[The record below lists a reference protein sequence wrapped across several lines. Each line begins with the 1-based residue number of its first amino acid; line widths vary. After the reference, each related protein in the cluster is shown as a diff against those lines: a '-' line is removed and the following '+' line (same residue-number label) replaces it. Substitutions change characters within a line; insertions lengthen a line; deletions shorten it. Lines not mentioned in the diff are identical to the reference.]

1 MLVFHDTFELAP
13 ANADVISVVGGGPMF
28 QRELRASQIEIITP
42 VCGSAGEVMRHLVAA
57 RRQLV
62 DATRG
67 SIRLLAAGTHPL
79 SSDSGEISAGERY
92 RQIEDEYAWAVR
104 RSLVCG
110 LHVHVAVGQADRALA
125 VFNALRSYLPEIAA
139 ISANSPFL
147 DGEDTGLC
155 SIRPKLSEA
164 LPRTGVPPEFA
175 SWEPFVAY
183 VGWGRRGGLFP
194 DASFLWWDLRPHP
207 AHGTLELRVAD
218 CQTRVEDAAAI
229 LALVHCLVVWLGE
242 RHADGEAL
250 PVHPTH
256 WIAENS
262 WRALRYGVSG
272 QLVDL
277 SSGRR
282 EPTRERIASLVDRLE
297 ETGRRLGCRDELAG
311 VRVLIAGNG
320 SDRQRYVADREG
332 MPGLLEWLAR
342 ESDPTPII
350 PSEAPAARRTRAHR
364 A

>member
-42 VCGSAGEVMRHLVAA
+42 VCGNAGEVMRHLVAA

-110 LHVHVAVGQADRALA
+110 LHVHVAVGEADRALA

-194 DASFLWWDLRPHP
+194 DASFLVVGSAPSSRTWNARATGCGLP
-207 AHGTLELRVAD
+207 
-218 CQTRVEDAAAI
+218 DAGRG
-229 LALVHCLVVWLGE
+229 CG
-242 RHADGEAL
+242 RDR
-250 PVHPTH
+250 
-256 WIAENS
+256 
-262 WRALRYGVSG
+262 WR
-272 QLVDL
+272 
-277 SSGRR
+277 SS
-282 EPTRERIASLVDRLE
+282 IASWCGWESVMLTERRYPCIRR
-297 ETGRRLGCRDELAG
+297 TGLQRIRGGLSATASPGSWSTYRAVGESRR
-311 VRVLIAGNG
+311 
-320 SDRQRYVADREG
+320 
-332 MPGLLEWLAR
+332 AR
-342 ESDPTPII
+342 ESRGSSTG
-350 PSEAPAARRTRAHR
+350 SKKRGGASVAWTSLPASVS
-364 A
+364 